1 MDNNE
6 IKRLANDVIADA
18 NQKIRAL
25 DIHGDGFLTL
35 KQNFDLQRQL
45 GRIDTAKDLLELLA
59 LNARL
64 KEAA

>member
-25 DIHGDGFLTL
+25 DIHRDGFLTL

-45 GRIDTAKDLLELLA
+45 GRIDTAKALLELLA